1 MFRRILIANR
11 GEIAVRIART
21 CHDLGIGVV
30 AVYSDVDARARHVA
44 VADEAVPLPGV
55 SPVETYL
62 NVGAIVGAAR
72 RSGAEAIH
80 PGYGFLS
87 ERADF
92 ARAVAE
98 AGLTWIGPPPE
109 ALLASGDKVQ
119 ARRLAQSVN
128 VSPVPGTLE

>member
-1 MFRRILIANR
+1 AEPSVRSGTEMVRLGADATVGLMFSKILIANR

-21 CHDLGIGVV
+21 CHDLGVEVV

-44 VADEAVPLPGV
+44 AADDAVPLPGV

-72 RSGAEAIH
+72 RSGAQAVH

-92 ARAVAE
+92 ARAVDE
-98 AGLTWIGPPPE
+98 AGL
-109 ALLASGDKVQ
+109 
-119 ARRLAQSVN
+119 
-128 VSPVPGTLE
+128 